1 MIVWQAREVDGL
13 LDDMTLAA
21 SAVVANSAMNRERQL
36 AGPNS
41 YARELGFDPL
51 DRLLRRLPD
60 QESVAWLDLCCG
72 RGRALLQA
80 GAQVEA
86 RGLQDRVEL
95 IGVDLVDYFD
105 PGTTAV
111 TLVCT
116 PATAWQPHRRFDLV
130 TVVHGLHYIGD
141 KLGVLEKAANWLTDD
156 GLLIADFDADSI
168 RRDDGEPFGRS
179 LTTQLKKAGFAYD
192 GRKRRISRTGPAH
205 QRLPFRYLGADDRA
219 GPDYTGQ
226 PAVHSYYAA
235 TRARAA
241 REGRAASPRAPSCSR
256 SRRTA
261 TRLATVVTVSTT
273 AMTTRDRLVEI
284 SQTLLGDVFVRPVQG
299 ELDPDEGENYC

>member
-1 MIVWQAREVDGL
+1 VDGL
-13 LDDMTLAA
+13 LDDTTLAA

-51 DRLLRRLPD
+51 DRILRRLPE

-80 GAQVEA
+80 GAHVEA
-86 RGLQDRVEL
+86 CGLQDRVEL

-116 PATAWQPHRRFDLV
+116 PATTWQPHRRFDLI

-141 KLGVLEKAANWLTDD
+141 KLGVL
-156 GLLIADFDADSI
+156 
-168 RRDDGEPFGRS
+168 GESP
-179 LTTQLKKAGFAYD
+179 D
-192 GRKRRISRTGPAH
+192 N
-205 QRLPFRYLGADDRA
+205 LGADDRA
-219 GPDYTGQ
+219 GPNYTGQ
-226 PAVHSYYAA
+226 PAVHSYYA
-235 TRARAA
+235 
-241 REGRAASPRAPSCSR
+241 
-256 SRRTA
+256 
-261 TRLATVVTVSTT
+261 VT
-273 AMTTRDRLVEI
+273 
-284 SQTLLGDVFVRPVQG
+284 G
-299 ELDPDEGENYC
+299 